1 MKSAKLYILALSF
14 ISLSRSVSLNVIAR
28 GLFLLP
34 FILLIIISFFQ
45 FNQKLKEL
53 FLHSFLILALIYA
66 PPPSDKICFSPFKH
80 DNVNETDYK
89 KLHDAGLPNT
99 IGKGKMGMYP
109 QLFQKKYLGFEF
121 IKRQQKQDDFVSLIF
136 LIIKISF
143 SLLAIISLIK
153 LGYSSKVRLTRLR
166 EIEESFLYE
175 KYRFNVLTDKFDDL
189 FSSEG
194 EQRFMKDQDQII
206 SRDIIRV
213 IWR

>member
-1 MKSAKLYILALSF
+1 MSKSFYKNSIF
-14 ISLSRSVSLNVIAR
+14 HKKSLGS
-28 GLFLLP
+28 
-34 FILLIIISFFQ
+34 
-45 FNQKLKEL
+45 
-53 FLHSFLILALIYA
+53 
-66 PPPSDKICFSPFKH
+66 
-80 DNVNETDYK
+80 
-89 KLHDAGLPNT
+89 
-99 IGKGKMGMYP
+99 
-109 QLFQKKYLGFEF
+109 GFT
-121 IKRQQKQDDFVSLIF
+121 KRQQKQDNFVSSIF

-166 EIEESFLYE
+166 EIEDSFLYE
-175 KYRFNVLTDKFDDL
+175 NYRFIVLTDEFDNL

>member
-1 MKSAKLYILALSF
+1 MIYSVKYQVLNLSKSF
-14 ISLSRSVSLNVIAR
+14 
-28 GLFLLP
+28 
-34 FILLIIISFFQ
+34 
-45 FNQKLKEL
+45 
-53 FLHSFLILALIYA
+53 
-66 PPPSDKICFSPFKH
+66 
-80 DNVNETDYK
+80 YK
-89 KLHDAGLPNT
+89 NSIFH
-99 IGKGKMGMYP
+99 
-109 QLFQKKYLGFEF
+109 KKYFGPVS
-121 IKRQQKQDDFVSLIF
+121 IKRQQKQDYFVLLIF

-153 LGYSSKVRLTRLR
+153 LGYSSKVRLTRFR

-189 FSSEG
+189 FSSKG